1 MMAETHRAKQAY
13 FQLHLKHTKNRS
25 AFALRF
31 RDEVLAIKK
40 FTYAQLFYKESYT
53 VERNKGQAAELYATA
68 KQKGAAEDVAVF
80 QAKYDKAMTQA
91 GYVRYGVK
99 DATGTLALAAIAGIP
114 ALRPEPF
121 DEETNPPPQ
130 TTRAFRL
137 SYGAVWNAR
146 ADQRQTQLPAGRK
159 NGKNLVGKRNIYP
172 FDIRFFPHIAGG
184 GDFSRALQKQRRAR
198 VLLCFVLKIS
208 RAACLSHGVS
218 ARKA

>member
-1 MMAETHRAKQAY
+1 MHS
-13 FQLHLKHTKNRS
+13 KHTKNRS

-31 RDEVLAIKK
+31 RGEVLAIKK

-114 ALRPEPF
+114 ALRPKPF
-121 DEETNPPPQ
+121 DEETNQ
-130 TTRAFRL
+130 
-137 SYGAVWNAR
+137 
-146 ADQRQTQLPAGRK
+146 
-159 NGKNLVGKRNIYP
+159 
-172 FDIRFFPHIAGG
+172 PHEL
-184 GDFSRALQKQRRAR
+184 RALFDCLTAR
-198 VLLCFVLKIS
+198 YGTPELIRGKLGSPQDVKTEKISSGKEIFIRLIYGFSPTS
-208 RAACLSHGVS
+208 RAAEIFQGLCKNKGERASSFVLFSKSLARLAFRTVS
-218 ARKA
+218 PRGKHKCKQISFL